1 MEWNNGTVFRVFINS
16 GSVGGETASTINA
29 KVDIAQQEL
38 NNNCF
43 IGIENWVIKPRID
56 GGDNVDPGGGQSAYD
71 RSYRK

>member
-16 GSVGGETASTINA
+16 GNQTEIDA

-43 IGIENWVIKPRID
+43 IN
-56 GGDNVDPGGGQSAYD
+56 
-71 RSYRK
+71 